1 MLLDFWQLIYFH
13 SKKYSHQIAVK
24 ILPANDYAITNVIDS
39 AIKTM
44 LDTLNSPQR
53 DAVKYIDG
61 PLLVLAGAGSGKTRV
76 ITQKI
81 AYLIDEIGYSP
92 KEIAAITFTNKA
104 AIEMRERVNQL
115 LASNKTK
122 GLTIA
127 TFHSLGLQILR
138 QEAALL
144 GYKPQFS
151 ILDAS
156 DSFKVLSDILATT
169 DKQLLRKTQWQIS
182 SWKNAFINPDQAKAT
197 ADEEL
202 SVAAAR
208 VYQLYQ
214 QTLKA
219 YQAVDFDDL
228 IKLPVELFNQHLETL
243 QRWQMKLKY
252 LLIDEYQDTNACQY
266 KLVKLLTG
274 FHQQFTAVGDDDQAI
289 YGWRGADVENLKQLT
304 KDFSKLNVIKLEQ
317 NYRSTVRILR
327 AANQVI
333 ANNPKLF
340 DKKLWSE
347 LGTGELLHISAAK
360 DENHEAENTVMKLL
374 AHKFEHKTKFKDYAV
389 LYRGNHQARI
399 IEQHLRNNKIPYV
412 ISGGQSFFDKAE
424 IKDIVSYLRLIAN
437 EDDDPAFIRA
447 ATTPKKGIGSTTL
460 ERLGEHASQHQISL
474 FAAAFEGGFQ
484 STIGQKQLEDLLTFT
499 QYINKIQARAKSD
512 PAEDI
517 LNDLLEAIQY
527 ESYLY
532 DHEEA
537 RAAENRWSNVLD
549 FIGWLTNKS
558 KGSNEYG
565 HEAEGKTLLELTQ
578 MVSLI
583 SILEGRE
590 EGEQDAV
597 KLSTLHAAKGLEFG
611 HVFLIG
617 VEEGILPHRES
628 IDNDQIEEER
638 RLMYVGITRA
648 QKSLN
653 ISWCK
658 KRKRAGEME
667 MCEQSRFIAELPS
680 DDIRHFGN
688 PFNDPD
694 VSKDFGKA
702 KMANIRAMLANK

>member
-1 MLLDFWQLIYFH
+1 MLH
-13 SKKYSHQIAVK
+13 
-24 ILPANDYAITNVIDS
+24 
-39 AIKTM
+39 
-44 LDTLNSPQR
+44 TLNDPQR
-53 DAVKYIDG
+53 EAVKYLDG

-81 AYLIDEIGYSP
+81 AYLIQTCGYQP

-104 AIEMRERVNQL
+104 AREMQERVSQL
-115 LASNKTK
+115 LEGVNTK

-127 TFHSLGLQILR
+127 TFHSLGMQILR
-138 QEAALL
+138 QEAEVL
-144 GYKPQFS
+144 GYKKQFS
-151 ILDAS
+151 ILDSS
-156 DSFKVLSDILATT
+156 DSYKILSDILATT

-182 SWKNAFINPDQAKAT
+182 SWKNAFLTPDQAAAQ

-202 SVAAAR
+202 THAASK
-208 VYQLYQ
+208 VYQIYQ

-228 IKLPVELFNQHLETL
+228 IKLPVELFEQHPEVLNK
-243 QRWQMKLKY
+243 WQHKLKY

-274 FHQQFTAVGDDDQAI
+274 IEGQFTAVGDDDQAI
-289 YGWRGADVENLKQLT
+289 YGWRGADVENLRQLT
-304 KDFSKLNVIKLEQ
+304 QDFTRLKVIKLEQ

-333 ANNPKLF
+333 SNNPKLF

-347 LGTGELLHISAAK
+347 LGMGDLIQISAARD
-360 DENHEAENTVMKLL
+360 DEHEAESVVMKLM
-374 AHKFEHKTKFKDYAV
+374 AHKFENRTTYADYAI

-399 IEQHLRNNKIPYV
+399 FEQHLRNHKIPYT

-424 IKDIVSYLRLIAN
+424 IKDLVSYLRLIAN

-447 ATTPKKGIGSTTL
+447 ATTPKKGIGNTTL
-460 ERLGEHASQHQISL
+460 ERLGEYASLHKMSL
-474 FAAAFEGGFQ
+474 FEAAFEGEFQ
-484 STIGQKQLEDLLTFT
+484 TEIAGRQLDDLLTFC
-499 QYINKIQARAKSD
+499 QFINRMQDRASKD
-512 PAEDI
+512 PAGEV
-517 LNDLLEAIQY
+517 LNDLLSAIQY
-527 ESYLY
+527 EAFLY
-532 DHEEA
+532 DSEEP
-537 RAAENRWSNVLD
+537 RSAEAKWKNVLD
-549 FIGWLTNKS
+549 FVGWLTR
-558 KGSNEYG
+558 KGEDNG
-565 HEAEGKTLLELTQ
+565 EGESRDLLSLTQ
-578 MVSLI
+578 MVALMSM
-583 SILEGRE
+583 LEGRE
-590 EGEQDAV
+590 DGEPDAV

-611 HVFLIG
+611 HVFLVG

-628 IDNDQIEEER
+628 VDTDRIEEER

-658 KRKRAGEME
+658 KRKRAGETE
-667 MCEQSRFIAELPS
+667 ICEASRFIEELPS

-688 PFNDPD
+688 SSADPAA
-694 VSKDFGKA
+694 SKEHGKER
-702 KMANIRAMLANK
+702 MAQIRAMLGQNKA